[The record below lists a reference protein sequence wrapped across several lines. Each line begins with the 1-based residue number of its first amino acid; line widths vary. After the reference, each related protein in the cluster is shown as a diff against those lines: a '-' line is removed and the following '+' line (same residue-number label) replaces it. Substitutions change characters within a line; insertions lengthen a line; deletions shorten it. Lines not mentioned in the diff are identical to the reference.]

1 MACLLVFLKRHRLC
15 LEENAMFRQCRTIKA
30 FALASLA
37 LFPVVAQDA
46 TPVTNQ
52 AIPAQAVPEG
62 ELIPGF
68 VQEFRVDRGDRMMV
82 PVSIN
87 GSVTYPFIVDTGAE
101 RTVIA
106 NDLAKLLKLE
116 QGPKLRL
123 ATITGP
129 AYADSFMI
137 ENLRMNTINV
147 ELIEAPGLERHNL
160 GAYGLLGID
169 SLEDHK
175 VLLDFKNAKMD
186 VLPSKRRSGLGKIER
201 GMIVVTAKRRAGRM
215 ILSDAEVGGVKVD
228 IILDTGAQSTMG
240 NNALRDRLRK
250 RDMRFDYVPVLMQ
263 SVTGDVLS
271 GDFTQVRDIN
281 IGGVT
286 ISDLPVTFADNFAFK
301 ALKLEQKP
309 AILLGM
315 DALKLF
321 DRVLV
326 DFSNRRVGFDLP
338 KSAGNQKIFTW

>member
-1 MACLLVFLKRHRLC
+1 
-15 LEENAMFRQCRTIKA
+15 MFRQSKKLVA
-30 FALASLA
+30 GALALLVIGPAIAQQELA
-37 LFPVVAQDA
+37 IDS
-46 TPVTNQ
+46 
-52 AIPAQAVPEG
+52 PAMVES
-62 ELIPGF
+62 EFIPGF
-68 VQEFRVDRGDRMMV
+68 EQQFEIDRSDRMTV

-106 NDLAKLLKLE
+106 TDLAKALKLE
-116 QGPKLRL
+116 QGPQLKL
-123 ATITGP
+123 ATITGT
-129 AYADSFMI
+129 AYADSYMI
-137 ENLRMNTINV
+137 ENLTMNTINV
-147 ELIEAPGLERHNL
+147 ALIEAPGLERRNL

-175 VLLDFKNAKMD
+175 VLLDFKNTKMD
-186 VLPSKRRSGLGKIER
+186 VLPSKRKAGLGKLER

-228 IILDTGAQSTMG
+228 IILDTGAQSSMG
-240 NNALRDRLRK
+240 NYALRDRLRK
-250 RDMRFDYVPVLMQ
+250 RDMRFDYVPVLMR
-263 SVTGDVLS
+263 SVTGDTLT

-286 ISDLPVTFADNFAFK
+286 ISDLPVTFADNYAFT
-301 ALKLEQKP
+301 ALKLERKP

-321 DRVLV
+321 DRVMV

-338 KSAGNQKIFTW
+338 KGARTLTSIQLAMN

>member
-1 MACLLVFLKRHRLC
+1 
-15 LEENAMFRQCRTIKA
+15 MFRQSKILVA
-30 FALASLA
+30 GALALLMIGPAIAQQELA
-37 LFPVVAQDA
+37 IDS
-46 TPVTNQ
+46 
-52 AIPAQAVPEG
+52 PAMVES
-62 ELIPGF
+62 EFIPGF
-68 VQEFRVDRGDRMMV
+68 EQQFEIDRSDRMTV

-106 NDLAKLLKLE
+106 TDLAKALKLE
-116 QGPKLRL
+116 QGPQLKL
-123 ATITGP
+123 ATITGT
-129 AYADSFMI
+129 AYADSYMI
-137 ENLRMNTINV
+137 ENLTMNTINV
-147 ELIEAPGLERHNL
+147 ALIEAPGLERRNL

-175 VLLDFKNAKMD
+175 VLLDFKNTKMD
-186 VLPSKRRSGLGKIER
+186 VLPSKRKAGLGKLER

-228 IILDTGAQSTMG
+228 IILDTGAQSSMG
-240 NNALRDRLRK
+240 NYALRDRLRK
-250 RDMRFDYVPVLMQ
+250 RDMRFDYVPVLMR
-263 SVTGDVLS
+263 SVTGDTLT

-286 ISDLPVTFADNFAFK
+286 ISDLPVTFADNYAFT
-301 ALKLEQKP
+301 ALKLERKP

-321 DRVLV
+321 DRVMV

-338 KSAGNQKIFTW
+338 KGARTLTSIQLAMN

>member
-1 MACLLVFLKRHRLC
+1 ML
-15 LEENAMFRQCRTIKA
+15 RQSKIVLA
-30 FALASLA
+30 GALALLA
-37 LFPVVAQDA
+37 LGPAMAQQEA
-46 TPVTNQ
+46 
-52 AIPAQAVPEG
+52 AIEAPAVLAES

-68 VQEFRVDRGDRMMV
+68 EQQFVVDRSDRMTV

-87 GSVTYPFIVDTGAE
+87 GSITYPFIVDTGAE

-116 QGPKLRL
+116 QGPQLKL

-129 AYADSFMI
+129 AYADSYMI
-137 ENLRMNTINV
+137 ENLTMNTINV
-147 ELIEAPGLERHNL
+147 ELIEAPGLERRNL

-175 VLLDFKNAKMD
+175 VLLDFKNTKME
-186 VLPSKRRSGLGKIER
+186 VLPSKRRSGLGKLER
-201 GMIVVTAKRRAGRM
+201 GMIVVTAKRVAGRM
-215 ILSDAEVGGVKVD
+215 ILSDAEIGGVKVD
-228 IILDTGAQSTMG
+228 IILDTGAQSSMG
-240 NNALRDRLRK
+240 NYALRDRLRK
-250 RDMRFDYVPVLMQ
+250 RNLRFDYVPVLMR
-263 SVTGDVLS
+263 SVTGDTLT
-271 GDFTQVRDIN
+271 GDFTQVRDIT

-301 ALKLEQKP
+301 ALKLDRKP

-321 DRVLV
+321 DRVMV

-338 KSAGNQKIFTW
+338 KGAGTRSSLQLAMN

>member
-1 MACLLVFLKRHRLC
+1 
-15 LEENAMFRQCRTIKA
+15 MFRLRQGKRM
-30 FALASLA
+30 LACTLA
-37 LFPVVAQDA
+37 LLATGPAIAQQDLA
-46 TPVTNQ
+46 VDTPKVTD
-52 AIPAQAVPEG
+52 G
-62 ELIPGF
+62 ELVPGF
-68 VQEFRVDRGDRMMV
+68 VQEFIMDRSDRMMV

-87 GSVTYPFIVDTGAE
+87 GSITYPFIVDTGAE

-116 QGPKLRL
+116 QGPRLKL
-123 ATITGP
+123 ATITGS
-129 AYADSFMI
+129 AYTGSYMI
-137 ENLRMNTINV
+137 ENLTMNTINV
-147 ELIEAPGLERHNL
+147 PMIEAPGLERQNL

-175 VLLDFKNAKMD
+175 VLLDFKNTKMD
-186 VLPSKRRSGLGKIER
+186 VLPSKRKSGLGKLER
-201 GMIVVTAKRRAGRM
+201 GMIVVTAKRRVGRM

-228 IILDTGAQSTMG
+228 IILDTGAQSSMG
-240 NNALRDRLRK
+240 NYALRGRLRK
-250 RDMRFDYVPVLMQ
+250 RNLRFDYVPVLMR
-263 SVTGDVLS
+263 SVTGDTLT
-271 GDFTQVRDIN
+271 GDFTQVRDIT

-301 ALKLEQKP
+301 ALKLERKP

-321 DRVLV
+321 DRVMV

-338 KSAGNQKIFTW
+338 KGAGKRASIQLATN

>member
-1 MACLLVFLKRHRLC
+1 
-15 LEENAMFRQCRTIKA
+15 MFRQSKKLVA
-30 FALASLA
+30 GALALLMIGPAIAQQELA
-37 LFPVVAQDA
+37 IDS
-46 TPVTNQ
+46 
-52 AIPAQAVPEG
+52 PAMVES

-68 VQEFRVDRGDRMMV
+68 EQQFEIDRSDRMTV

-106 NDLAKLLKLE
+106 TDLAKALKLE
-116 QGPKLRL
+116 QGPQLKL
-123 ATITGP
+123 ATITGT
-129 AYADSFMI
+129 AYADSYMI
-137 ENLRMNTINV
+137 ENLTMNTINV
-147 ELIEAPGLERHNL
+147 ALIEAPGLERRNL

-175 VLLDFKNAKMD
+175 VLLDFKNTKMD
-186 VLPSKRRSGLGKIER
+186 VLPSKRKAGLGKLER

-228 IILDTGAQSTMG
+228 IILDTGAQSSMG
-240 NNALRDRLRK
+240 NYALRDRLRK
-250 RDMRFDYVPVLMQ
+250 RDMRFDYVPVLMR
-263 SVTGDVLS
+263 SVTGDTLT

-286 ISDLPVTFADNFAFK
+286 ISDLPVTFADNYAFT
-301 ALKLEQKP
+301 ALKLERKP

-321 DRVLV
+321 DRVMV

-338 KSAGNQKIFTW
+338 KGARTLTSIQLAMN

>member
-1 MACLLVFLKRHRLC
+1 
-15 LEENAMFRQCRTIKA
+15 MFRQSKKLVA
-30 FALASLA
+30 GALALLVIGPAIAQQELA
-37 LFPVVAQDA
+37 IDS
-46 TPVTNQ
+46 
-52 AIPAQAVPEG
+52 PAMVES

-68 VQEFRVDRGDRMMV
+68 EQQFEIDRSDRMTV

-106 NDLAKLLKLE
+106 TDLAKALKLE
-116 QGPKLRL
+116 QGPQLKL
-123 ATITGP
+123 ATITGT
-129 AYADSFMI
+129 AYADSYMI
-137 ENLRMNTINV
+137 ENLTMNTINV
-147 ELIEAPGLERHNL
+147 ALIEAPGLERRNL

-175 VLLDFKNAKMD
+175 VLLDFKNTKMD
-186 VLPSKRRSGLGKIER
+186 VLPSKRKAGLGKLER

-228 IILDTGAQSTMG
+228 IILDTGAQSSMG
-240 NNALRDRLRK
+240 NYALRDRLRK
-250 RDMRFDYVPVLMQ
+250 RDMRFDYVPVLMR
-263 SVTGDVLS
+263 SVTGDTLT

-286 ISDLPVTFADNFAFK
+286 ISDLPVTFADNYAFT
-301 ALKLEQKP
+301 ALKLERKP

-321 DRVLV
+321 DRVMV

-338 KSAGNQKIFTW
+338 KGARTLTSIQLAMN

>member
-1 MACLLVFLKRHRLC
+1 MLRQSKRVLVG
-15 LEENAMFRQCRTIKA
+15 
-30 FALASLA
+30 ALALLA
-37 LFPVVAQDA
+37 LGPAMAQQEAAIEATVAA
-46 TPVTNQ
+46 
-52 AIPAQAVPEG
+52 EG

-68 VQEFRVDRGDRMMV
+68 VQEFDVDRSDRMTV

-87 GSVTYPFIVDTGAE
+87 GSITYPFIVDTGAE

-116 QGPKLRL
+116 QGPQLKL
-123 ATITGP
+123 ATITGT
-129 AYADSFMI
+129 AYADSYMI
-137 ENLRMNTINV
+137 ENLTMNTINV

-175 VLLDFKNAKMD
+175 VLLDFKNTKME
-186 VLPSKRRSGLGKIER
+186 VLPSKRRSGLGKLER
-201 GMIVVTAKRRAGRM
+201 GMIVVTAKRVAGRM
-215 ILSDAEVGGVKVD
+215 ILSDALVGGVKVD
-228 IILDTGAQSTMG
+228 IILDTGAQSSMG
-240 NNALRDRLRK
+240 NFALRDRLRK
-250 RDMRFDYVPVLMQ
+250 RDMRSAYVPVLMR
-263 SVTGDVLS
+263 SVTGDTLA
-271 GDFTQVRDIN
+271 GDFTQVRDIT
-281 IGGVT
+281 IGGLT

-301 ALKLEQKP
+301 ALKLDRKP

-321 DRVLV
+321 DRVMV

-338 KSAGNQKIFTW
+338 KGAGTRSSIQLAMN